1 MNRFVR
7 ALQARYQAEIEEALA
22 VADLYLNN
30 SVGVGEHP
38 DILTVID
45 DAVDK
50 LDNAKSKLHT
60 LSAMFPEPE
69 E

>member
-22 VADLYLNN
+22 VIDLYLNN

-38 DILTVID
+38 DISTVLD
-45 DAVDK
+45 DAVDR
-50 LDNAKSKLHT
+50 LDNARSKLNT